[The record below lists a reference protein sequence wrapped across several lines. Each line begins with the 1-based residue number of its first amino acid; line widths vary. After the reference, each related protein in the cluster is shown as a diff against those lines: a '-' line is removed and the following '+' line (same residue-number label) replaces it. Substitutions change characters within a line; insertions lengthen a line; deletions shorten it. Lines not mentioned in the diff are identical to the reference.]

1 MAPLLNEKDDGLSAA
16 AHRGFLADMLP
27 RDFGKQLNQCVFISG
42 DNCSVNRRL
51 ATLVG
56 VPLVGCASHRL
67 NRAVQ
72 QQLEDK
78 ETHLAEVQALM
89 VKLRTLTQSAKLR
102 LKTDLRP
109 VIRQDIRW
117 NSTFSMLHRYFQL
130 LEHHDRNDDDIADML
145 SAPACNRS
153 LRSMYK
159 KLKDVESASN
169 ALQGSDVDLLDV
181 REWFDGLIAENPQYA
196 SYLGPRADIVHSP
209 DFESGCVRVLRGKT
223 DRLTWAEKAAVVGL
237 T

>member
-16 AHRGFLADMLP
+16 AHREFLADMLP

-42 DNCSVNRRL
+42 DNCSIDRRL

-72 QQLEDK
+72 QQLEDHK
-78 ETHLAEVQALM
+78 TNLAEVQALM
-89 VKLRTLTQSAKLR
+89 VKLRTLTHICKVA
-102 LKTDLRP
+102 
-109 VIRQDIRW
+109 
-117 NSTFSMLHRYFQL
+117 L
-130 LEHHDRNDDDIADML
+130 LEHYDKNDDDIADML
-145 SAPACNRS
+145 PAPARNRH
-153 LRSMYK
+153 LRFMYK
-159 KLKDVESASN
+159 KLKDVESVSN

-196 SYLGPRADIVHSP
+196 SYLVPRSDIVHSP
-209 DFESGCVRVLRGKT
+209 DFESGCVRALRG
-223 DRLTWAEKAAVVGL
+223 
-237 T
+237 